1 VKLYHR
7 KKYPD
12 VELPFYRRTNNNFSL
27 RNDIISK
34 RKIMGNM
41 LKTTLLLASLTGLL
55 VIVGQLLGGTS
66 GMIIAFIFAIIMNF
80 GSYWYSDKIVLKMY
94 RAQEVT
100 AAEAPQLY
108 GIVQKLAMR
117 ADLPMPKVYI
127 VNTSMPNAFATGRDP
142 QHAAVAAT
150 TGILDLLNAEEL
162 EGVLAH
168 ELAHVK
174 HRDTLISAVAATIAG
189 VITMIATWV
198 KWAAIFGGFGGRDGE
213 GGGNII
219 GFLALAIVA
228 PIAATVIQLAISRS
242 REFSADEEGARISQ
256 KPWALA
262 SALEK
267 LEYGSNNYRP
277 RRNDVQASESTAHMF
292 IVNPLKGHSLMNL
305 FRTHPTTEER
315 IRRLHAMQ

>member
-1 VKLYHR
+1 
-7 KKYPD
+7 
-12 VELPFYRRTNNNFSL
+12 
-27 RNDIISK
+27 
-34 RKIMGNM
+34 MGNM
-41 LKTTLLLASLTGLL
+41 VKTTLLLASLTGLL

-66 GMIIAFIFAIIMNF
+66 GMVIAFIFAIVMNF

-117 ADLPMPKVYI
+117 ANMPMPKVYI

-168 ELAHVK
+168 ELSHVK
-174 HRDTLISAVAATIAG
+174 HRDTLISAIAATIAG

-228 PIAATVIQLAISRS
+228 PIAATIIQFAISRS
-242 REFSADEEGARISQ
+242 REFAADEEGARISQ

-277 RRNDVQASESTAHMF
+277 RRGDVQASETTAHMF

-305 FRTHPTTEER
+305 FRTHPATEER
-315 IRRLHAMQ
+315 IRRLRAMQ

>member
-1 VKLYHR
+1 
-7 KKYPD
+7 
-12 VELPFYRRTNNNFSL
+12 
-27 RNDIISK
+27 
-34 RKIMGNM
+34 MGNM
-41 LKTTLLLASLTGLL
+41 IKTTLLLASLTGLL

-66 GMIIAFIFAIIMNF
+66 GMIIAFLFAIVMNF

-94 RAQEVT
+94 HAQEVT
-100 AAEAPQLY
+100 ATEAPQLY

-117 ADLPMPKVYI
+117 ANLPMPKVYI

-150 TGILDLLNAEEL
+150 TGILELLSEEEL

-168 ELAHVK
+168 EMAHVK
-174 HRDTLISAVAATIAG
+174 NRDTLISAVAATIAG

-198 KWAAIFGGFGGRDGE
+198 KWAAIFGGLGGRDDNGTN
-213 GGGNII
+213 NIV

-228 PIAATVIQLAISRS
+228 PLAATIIQLAISRS
-242 REFSADEEGARISQ
+242 REFAADEEGARISQ

-267 LEYGSNNYRP
+267 LEYGSTHYRQ
-277 RRNDVQASESTAHMF
+277 RRGDVQPSQTTAHMF
-292 IVNPLKGHSLMNL
+292 IVNPLKGSTLMNL
-305 FRTHPTTEER
+305 FRTHPVTEER
-315 IRRLHAMQ
+315 IKRLRAM